1 MRPARDVVMAVMAPP
16 FAMVTL
22 YGEFRLKVRGVYDVC
37 VVYLVRTRRTLFGR
51 RTEIL
56 LGEKLTGLGTGKF
69 VGAGGK
75 LEAGEDA
82 RAAAVREV
90 HEELGVVVDPADL
103 EPISL
108 ITYPF
113 VDRDE
118 WSQRS
123 HGFVARSWTGAPAAS
138 DELAP
143 HWFDTRHIPFDRMWA
158 DARTWLPQALAG
170 EFIER
175 TIEFR
180 ADGTMVG

>member
-1 MRPARDVVMAVMAPP
+1 
-16 FAMVTL
+16 MVTL

-51 RTEIL
+51 RYQIL
-56 LGEKLTGLGTGKF
+56 LGKKLTGLGTGKF

-75 LEAGEDA
+75 LEPGEDA
-82 RAAAVREV
+82 RTAAVREV
-90 HEELGVVVDPADL
+90 QEELGVFIDPADL
-103 EPISL
+103 EPVSL

-123 HGFVARSWTGAPAAS
+123 HGFVARTWTGTPAAS
-138 DELAP
+138 EELAP
-143 HWFDTRHIPFDRMWA
+143 RWFDTRRIPFDRMWA

-170 EFIER
+170 KFIER
-175 TIEFR
+175 TIAFR
-180 ADGTMVG
+180 ADGTMVD